1 MAKMTQTQIVAEMS
15 TKTGVNKKQ
24 VKDFMMALTDLAYRE
39 ANKGEFAFPGLG
51 KLVKQKRKARLGRN
65 PATGEEIK
73 IPAKTVLKFRVAK
86 AAKDAVLGGPAKK

>member
-1 MAKMTQTQIVAEMS
+1 MAKMTQTQIIS
-15 TKTGVNKKQ
+15 TMADKSGLSKKQ
-24 VKDFMMALTDLAYRE
+24 TKDFLVALIALAHAE
-39 ANKGEFAFPGLG
+39 AKKGEFALAGLG

-86 AAKDAVLGGPAKK
+86 AAKDAVLGAKK

>member
-1 MAKMTQTQIVAEMS
+1 MAKMTQTQIVAAMAE
-15 TKTGVNKKQ
+15 TTGISKKQ
-24 VKDFMMALTDLAYRE
+24 TKDFLAALIDLAHKE
-39 ANKGEFAFPGLG
+39 AKKGEFALAGLG

-86 AAKDAVLGGPAKK
+86 AAKDAVLGAKK